1 MQNAAKRRSYGGY
14 LQAWLLWIAFVVLAL
29 GTVPGNSQ
37 NVIRGPYLQCG
48 SASNMVVRWRTAS
61 PCDSRVRFGTNLTD
75 LEFLANDTTITSEH
89 KVRVTN
95 LNPNTKYFYSI
106 GTSSNALAGGD
117 SNHFFVTSPPQGLAK
132 PTRIWIIGD
141 AGSVTSQQIAVR
153 NAYESNVGIRPA
165 DLWLMLG
172 DNAYETG
179 TDAEYQWA
187 VFNIY
192 TNQLRQSVLWP
203 TLGNH
208 DTAGFIEFHNNYPYF
223 EIFSL
228 PKNGEAGGIPS
239 GTEHYYSFDYG
250 NIHFI
255 CLDSM
260 TASRSPNGGMAMWLT
275 NDLANVTADWIIAYW
290 HHPPYSKG
298 SHDSDTELELV
309 EMRQNF
315 LPILEQGGVDLVLNG
330 HSHSYERSCFLDN
343 HYGRGATFSSTN
355 QIQLGSGRPNQDGA
369 YIKPADSPVAHQGT
383 VYAVVGS
390 SGKTSGGPLNHPAMF
405 VSLNELGSLVL
416 DINSNRLD
424 AKFIRENGNTNDS
437 FTIFKGSNAPP
448 VAIPLI
454 ASVLPD
460 SATNLS
466 LTGSD
471 ADGNVITFASVGLP
485 SHGLISSFEPFT
497 GSLTYTPAHG
507 YIGADSF
514 TFQAS
519 DGLTVSSA
527 VTGLVQVLQ
536 PVDANANGVPDDWEA
551 LYGISDPDADSDQDG
566 ASNRQEYWANTNPT
580 NGASVLRITSA
591 FRNDS
596 GQFVM
601 NWSSV
606 GGTRYRVSY
615 YDDRT
620 GGGPT
625 GAFVESVLTASVEMD
640 PSPLGS
646 ASTKSFTD
654 TSAPVQLKARYYRVQ
669 VTQ

>member
-1 MQNAAKRRSYGGY
+1 MQNAAKRRGFGGY
-14 LQAWLLWIAFVVLAL
+14 LQTWLLLIASLLLAL

-37 NVIRGPYLQCG
+37 NAIRGPYLQSG
-48 SASNMVVRWRTAS
+48 SASNMVVRWRTDS
-61 PCDSRVRFGTNLTD
+61 PCDSRVSFGTNLMN
-75 LEFLANDTTITSEH
+75 LEFLAVDSTLTTEH
-89 KVRVTN
+89 KIKATN
-95 LNPNTKYFYSI
+95 LNPSSKYFYSI
-106 GTSSNALAGGD
+106 GTSSDVLAGGN
-117 SNHFFVTSPPQGLAK
+117 SNYFFVTSPPAGFAK
-132 PTRIWIIGD
+132 PTRVWVIGD
-141 AGSVTSQQIAVR
+141 AGSVTPQQIAVR
-153 NAYESNVGIRPA
+153 DAYENNAGTRPA

-192 TNQLRQSVLWP
+192 TNQLRNSVVWP

-208 DTAGFIEFHNNYPYF
+208 DTAGLIEFHNNYSYF
-223 EIFSL
+223 DIFTL

-260 TASRSPNGGMAMWLT
+260 TASRSPNGAMAMWLT

-298 SHDSDTELELV
+298 SHNSDTEIELI

-330 HSHSYERSCFLDN
+330 HSHSYERSYLLDN
-343 HYGRGATFSSTN
+343 HYGPCAAFSITN
-355 QIQLGSGRPNQDGA
+355 QIQPGGGRPNQDGA
-369 YIKPADSPVAHQGT
+369 YFKPANGPAAHQGT

-390 SGKTSGGPLNHPAMF
+390 SGKTSGGLLNHPAMI

-424 AKFIRENGNTNDS
+424 AKFIRANGNTNDS
-437 FTIFKGSNAPP
+437 FTIFKGSNTPP
-448 VAIPLI
+448 VVIPFA
-454 ASVLPD
+454 ASVLGD
-460 SATNLS
+460 NATNLT

-471 ADGNVITFASVGLP
+471 ADGNSISFATVGLP
-485 SHGLISSFEPFT
+485 SHGLISNFDPLT
-497 GSLTYTPAHG
+497 GNFTYTPAHG
-507 YIGADSF
+507 FVGADSF
-514 TFQAS
+514 TFLAT

-536 PVDANANGVPDDWEA
+536 PVDVNSNGLPDYWEA
-551 LYGISDPDADSDQDG
+551 LYGISEPDADSDHDG
-566 ASNRQEYWANTNPT
+566 ISNGQEYWANTNPT
-580 NGASVLRITSA
+580 NAASVLRITSES
-591 FRNDS
+591 RNDT

-601 NWSSV
+601 KWSSV

-615 YDDRT
+615 YDDSTRS
-620 GGGPT
+620 GPT
-625 GAFVESVLTASVEMD
+625 GAFVESVLPASIEMD

-669 VTQ
+669 VAQ